1 MFKEFLYLLRKSG
14 LNVSL
19 TEWVSLME
27 ALDKGL
33 HDSGFTGFYHLC
45 RCLLVKSEAD
55 FDCFDRCFLDYF
67 KGIPSQQELS
77 QELLEWLEKP
87 NSPMGEFDEQQAEL
101 NAQLSQAEVE
111 ALFEERKYE
120 QREQHNCGN
129 YWIGTHGMSVFG
141 NVGMSPNGIRV
152 GGQSEY
158 KRAFRVA
165 GERRFRDFREDSTL
179 DIRQFQSALRRLRQ
193 FSGLVDLPRTQFDVE
208 RTIQDTA
215 QQGGMLKIRY
225 KRPRENTVKLLLLMD
240 SGGSME
246 YYSTLCSALFQAVS
260 KSRHFRELKIYYFHN
275 CIYTRLYNEPMID
288 PKSSVPSDWVLS
300 NLSEDWKVVFV
311 GDAQMSPRELE
322 GSYQGH
328 GEDGPRC
335 GLDWLHLFH
344 RKYPHTIWLNPGDR
358 PDWGEEWSHSYD
370 TIASLFPMFPL
381 TVEGL
386 EKGMKKLLTR

>member
-1 MFKEFLYLLRKSG
+1 MFNEFLYLLRKSG
-14 LNVSL
+14 LKVSL
-19 TEWVSLME
+19 TEWISLME
-27 ALDKGL
+27 ALDRGL
-33 HDSGFTGFYHLC
+33 HDSGFTGFYYLC

-67 KGIPSQQELS
+67 KGIPLHREIS
-77 QELLEWLEKP
+77 QELLEWLENP

-101 NAQLSQAEVE
+101 NGQLSQTEIE

-120 QREQHNCGN
+120 QRERHNCGN

-141 NVGMSPNGIRV
+141 NMGMSPNGIRV

-165 GERRFRDFREDSTL
+165 GERRFRDFRDDSTL

-193 FSGLVDLPRTQFDVE
+193 FSGLADLPRTQFDVE
-208 RTIQDTA
+208 STIQDTA

-260 KSRHFRELKIYYFHN
+260 KSRHFRKLKIYYFHN

-288 PKSSVPSDWVLS
+288 PKSSVPSDWILS
-300 NLSEDWKVVFV
+300 NLSEDWRVVFV

-322 GSYQGH
+322 GFYQGYKN
-328 GEDGPRC
+328 GGPKC
-335 GLDWLHLFH
+335 GLDWLHLF
-344 RKYPHTIWLNPGDR
+344 RQKYPHTIWLNPGGR

-370 TIASLFPMFPL
+370 TIAALFPMFSL
-381 TVEGL
+381 TVQGL
-386 EKGMKKLLTR
+386 EMGMKKLLTR